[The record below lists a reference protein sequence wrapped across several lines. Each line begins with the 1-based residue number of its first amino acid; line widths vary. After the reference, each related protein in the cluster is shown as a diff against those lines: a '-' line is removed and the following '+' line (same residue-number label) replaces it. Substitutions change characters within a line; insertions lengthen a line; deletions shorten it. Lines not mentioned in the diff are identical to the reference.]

1 MSSYNH
7 SLTVPAAI
15 TTGASDVTVLEN
27 SDATFTC
34 IFEANPTPGPTQ
46 YMWQFTDSTGT
57 TVRLINDEKY
67 VILSSNGDN
76 SFTTTLT
83 ITSAIYDDR
92 GTYNC
97 SATNNASNFEYT
109 NSGTASLTVYGEFV
123 CITRLQGLLL

>member
-1 MSSYNH
+1 MSCYNH
-7 SLTVPAAI
+7 SLTVPVAI
-15 TTGASDVTVLEN
+15 TTGASDVTVLES

-57 TVRLINDEKY
+57 TVRLINDDKY
-67 VILSSNGDN
+67 VIQSSSGDN

-83 ITSAIYDDR
+83 VTSAMYDDR
-92 GTYNC
+92 GTYSC
-97 SATNNASNFEYT
+97 SATNIANNLEYT
-109 NSGTASLTVYGEFV
+109 NSGTASLIVYGEFV